1 MDNPFKSAVEGIR
14 SGMMME
20 PGVVDKIFDKPIE
33 LVHEDPTNPR
43 SVDNK
48 GYSEDS
54 LKDLSDDI
62 RVNGI
67 INAIVV
73 REHPTIKGEWQ
84 IVSGHRRF
92 RAAKMA
98 GLKSVPVRIARNVDY
113 KLQQISENIHREDLS
128 LMEMQTI
135 IRDFVKA
142 GMTSYEISQALH
154 KSQSFVAQHFNLMK
168 APQCI
173 LELIDKGIVKNAN
186 AGSELCRAYRDDKER
201 TESQCNLWLMQS
213 QKDKEIKEVGIGDAR
228 ELRRSIKD
236 NQKSAERKVSSQSG
250 ASLEKKETQSN
261 PEKWTKK
268 NDGEKFLRR
277 YVKINVKYK
286 GMPGTISLDK
296 APSEAGKVWFIPE
309 GVPLWEAYEV
319 LCTDIQM
326 LSIEESR

>member
-20 PGVVDKIFDKPIE
+20 PGIVDKIFDKPIE

-62 RVNGI
+62 KVNGI

-98 GLKSVPVRIARNVDY
+98 GLKSVPVRIAKNVDY

-142 GMTSYEISQALH
+142 GLTSYEISQALH

-168 APQCI
+168 APSCI
-173 LELIDKGIVKNAN
+173 LELIDNGIVKNAN
-186 AGSELCRAYRDDKER
+186 AGSELCRAYRDDKVR
-201 TESQCNLWLMQS
+201 TEEKCRMWL
-213 QKDKEIKEVGIGDAR
+213 KGDAEVGIGDAR
-228 ELRRSIKD
+228 ELRRTIKD
-236 NQKSAERKVSSQSG
+236 LQKSSVRKVSTPSETTG
-250 ASLEKKETQSN
+250 EEKENQSN

-277 YVKINVKYK
+277 YIKINVRYK
-286 GMPGTISLDK
+286 GMPGMISLDK

-309 GVPLWEAYEV
+309 GASLKEAYEV
-319 LCTDIQM
+319 QCTDIQM
-326 LSIEESR
+326 LSIEGSR

>member
-62 RVNGI
+62 KVNGI

-98 GLKSVPVRIARNVDY
+98 GLKSVPVRIAKNVDY

-168 APQCI
+168 APSCI
-173 LELIDKGIVKNAN
+173 LELIDKGIIKNAN
-186 AGSELCRAYRDDKER
+186 AGSELCRAYRDDKVR
-201 TESQCNLWLMQS
+201 TEQECKMWL
-213 QKDKEIKEVGIGDAR
+213 KGDKEKGVTEVGVGDVK
-228 ELRRSIKD
+228 ELRRKIKYL
-236 NQKSAERKVSSQSG
+236 QESSARKVPTSSETTSE
-250 ASLEKKETQSN
+250 EKENQSN

-277 YVKINVKYK
+277 YIKINVRYK
-286 GMPGTISLDK
+286 GMPGMISLDK
-296 APSEAGKVWFIPE
+296 VPSEAGKVWFVPE
-309 GVPLWEAYEV
+309 GASLKEAYEV
-319 LCTDIQM
+319 QCTDIQM
-326 LSIEESR
+326 LSIEASR